1 MRGKRST
8 RGRSQPSVTL
18 LYADTS
24 ALVRAYF
31 EDEPDHAELRERLLE
46 GTEPVVTSELARV
59 ELASA
64 IRAAAT
70 AGRMRGHAGLLA
82 RIDADC
88 EENGPIALL
97 RLRAQ
102 AVLPVAY
109 DLVREHRLRTLDAIH
124 LAVAL
129 EECPVLARD
138 GVVVFVTRD
147 EDQAVA
153 AAALGFVVN

>member
-1 MRGKRST
+1 M
-8 RGRSQPSVTL
+8 TL
-18 LYADTS
+18 LYADAS

-31 EDEPDHAELRERLLE
+31 EDERDHAHLRELLLE
-46 GTEPVVTSELARV
+46 GADPVVTSELARV

-70 AGRMRGHAGLLA
+70 AGRLRRSAGLLA

-88 EENGPIALL
+88 AEDGPIALL
-97 RLRAQ
+97 RLRSE

-109 DLVREHRLRTLDAIH
+109 NLVLEHRLRTLDAIH

-129 EECPVLARD
+129 EECPILAGD
-138 GVVVFVTRD
+138 ADIVFVTRN
-147 EDQAVA
+147 ENQGA
-153 AAALGFVVN
+153 AAAAVGFSVD

>member
-1 MRGKRST
+1 VS
-8 RGRSQPSVTL
+8 L

-31 EDEPDHAELRERLLE
+31 EDEPDHARLRERLLE
-46 GTEPVVTSELARV
+46 GEEPVVTSELARV

-64 IRAAAT
+64 IRAAAET
-70 AGRMRGHAGLLA
+70 GRLRRPGGVLA

-88 EENGPIALL
+88 QERGPIALL

-102 AVLPVAY
+102 AVLPMAY
-109 DLVREHRLRTLDAIH
+109 SLVLEHRLRTLDAIH

-129 EECPVLARD
+129 EECPTLAGD
-138 GVVVFVTRD
+138 DEVVFVTRD
-147 EDQAVA
+147 EDQATA
-153 AAALGFVVN
+153 AAAVGFAVA

>member
-1 MRGKRST
+1 MS
-8 RGRSQPSVTL
+8 L

-31 EDEPDHAELRERLLE
+31 EDERDHAPLRERLLE
-46 GTEPVVTSELARV
+46 GDEPVVTSELARV

-70 AGRMRGHAGLLA
+70 AGRLKRPARVLA

-88 EENGPIALL
+88 EGTGPIALL
-97 RLRAQ
+97 RLRSE

-109 DLVREHRLRTLDAIH
+109 GLVLEHRLRSLDAIH

-129 EECPVLARD
+129 EECPLLAGDD
-138 GVVVFVTRD
+138 GIVFVTRD
-147 EDQAVA
+147 DAQA
-153 AAALGFVVN
+153 AAAATVGFVVA

>member
-1 MRGKRST
+1 M
-8 RGRSQPSVTL
+8 TL

-31 EDEPDHAELRERLLE
+31 EDEGDHALLREELLE
-46 GTEPVVTSELARV
+46 GADPVVTSELARV

-64 IRAAAT
+64 IRAAT
-70 AGRMRGHAGLLA
+70 IAGRLRRSSGLLA

-88 EENGPIALL
+88 DEHGPIAML
-97 RLRAQ
+97 RLRAD

-109 DLVREHRLRTLDAIH
+109 NLVLEHRLRTLDAIH

-129 EECPVLARD
+129 EECPVLAGD
-138 GVVVFVTRD
+138 DDVVFVTRD
-147 EDQAVA
+147 EDQAA
-153 AAALGFVVN
+153 AARAVGFTVD

>member
-1 MRGKRST
+1 M
-8 RGRSQPSVTL
+8 TL

-31 EDEPDHAELRERLLE
+31 ADEQDHAQLRERLLE
-46 GTEPVVTSELARV
+46 GEEPVVTSELARV

-64 IRAAAT
+64 VRAAAA
-70 AGRMRGHAGLLA
+70 AGRFRRSAGLLA

-97 RLRAQ
+97 RLRAE
-102 AVLPVAY
+102 AVLPVAHG
-109 DLVREHRLRTLDAIH
+109 LVLEHRLRTLDAIH

-129 EECPVLARD
+129 EECPVIAGND
-138 GVVVFVTRD
+138 DIVFLTRD

-153 AAALGFVVN
+153 AAAVGFSVD

>member
-1 MRGKRST
+1 M
-8 RGRSQPSVTL
+8 TL

-31 EDEPDHAELRERLLE
+31 EDERDHAQLRERLLE
-46 GTEPVVTSELARV
+46 GEEPVVTSELARV

-64 IRAAAT
+64 IRAAAA
-70 AGRMRGHAGLLA
+70 AGRLRRSAGLLA

-97 RLRAQ
+97 RLRSD
-102 AVLPVAY
+102 AVLPMAY
-109 DLVREHRLRTLDAIH
+109 SLLLAHRLRTLDAIH

-138 GVVVFVTRD
+138 DDIVFVTRD
-147 EDQAVA
+147 GDQAVA
-153 AAALGFVVN
+153 AASLGFSVD

>member
-1 MRGKRST
+1 M
-8 RGRSQPSVTL
+8 TL

-31 EDEPDHAELRERLLE
+31 EDEPDHAPLRERLLE
-46 GTEPVVTSELARV
+46 GGEPVVTSELARV

-64 IRAAAT
+64 IRAAAA
-70 AGRMRGHAGLLA
+70 AGRLRRSEGLLA

-88 EENGPIALL
+88 EENGPIGLL
-97 RLRAQ
+97 RLRAE

-109 DLVREHRLRTLDAIH
+109 GLVLEHRLRTLDAIH

-129 EECPVLARD
+129 EECPLLAGED
-138 GVVVFVTRD
+138 DILFVTRD
-147 EDQAVA
+147 EDQAA
-153 AAALGFVVN
+153 AAGAVGFSVD

>member
-1 MRGKRST
+1 VS
-8 RGRSQPSVTL
+8 L

-31 EDEPDHAELRERLLE
+31 EDEQDHAQLRQRLLE
-46 GTEPVVTSELARV
+46 GDEPVVTSELARV

-64 IRAAAT
+64 IRAAAA
-70 AGRMRGHAGLLA
+70 AGRLRRSAGLLA

-88 EENGPIALL
+88 EESGPIALL
-97 RLRAQ
+97 RLRPQ

-109 DLVREHRLRTLDAIH
+109 NLVLEHRMRTLDALH

-129 EECPVLARD
+129 EECPVLAGND
-138 GVVVFVTRD
+138 EIVFVTRD
-147 EDQAVA
+147 EDQAVVA
-153 AAALGFVVN
+153 AAVGFSVD